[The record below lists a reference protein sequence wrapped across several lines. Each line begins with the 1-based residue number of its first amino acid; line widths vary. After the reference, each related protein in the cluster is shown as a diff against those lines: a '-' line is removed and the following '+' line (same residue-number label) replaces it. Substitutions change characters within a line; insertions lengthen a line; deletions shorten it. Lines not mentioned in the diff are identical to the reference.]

1 MGGILLAAG
10 LAAPRRAPVDSY
22 SAPVTLISHERTCHS
37 ALVASTG
44 AIRATINAAGSP
56 AGKVASTD
64 LIGAVTRTDAS
75 GPNCAR
81 SRTIDDDAGTINRGV
96 VSIAIAC
103 VIGAT
108 SRAGCRSSHITSAAG
123 RAAAT
128 SGSIPISVSAL
139 APAST
144 VSGGAADPAAG

>member
-44 AIRATINAAGSP
+44 AIRATTTP
-56 AGKVASTD
+56 PVRVASTD
-64 LIGAVTRTDAS
+64 LVGAVTRTDGS

-81 SRTIDDDAGTINRGV
+81 SRTIDTAAGTVNRGV

-103 VIGAT
+103 VIGAGST
-108 SRAGCRSSHITSAAG
+108 AGCRSSHITSAAG
-123 RAAAT
+123 RAVAA
-128 SGSIPISVSAL
+128 SGSIPISLSAL

-144 VSGGAADPAAG
+144 VSGGTDDPAAG